1 MSLLLGSPDER
12 LSLAR
17 AVDALADAA
26 RRAGRPSV
34 LWIVGIAY
42 PSLNLNFDLVGGV
55 LALAEQFSGIELP
68 GAGQMGGFVRLFA
81 PGLQGVAV
89 DVHGSDELG
98 SVLGLLPLVLLLCRP
113 IVGLAKVSDPL
124 YTESTVELEPASGSG
139 VQTARSVRL
148 RRVWQEGKGQALV
161 AFGLWGVLLLL
172 LFGAMLVLIGPVVA
186 FLKLFGLARFPELS
200 AGLILPAL
208 LLVLAYAAVL
218 MVLNQLALHSLAHNR
233 RGVASAL
240 THAWR
245 LVRASP
251 LGALRATLVDF
262 VLFLCVLLASS
273 IFAHTLFG
281 GTPLGTFIALGL
293 SGFAGVTR
301 AGFWAR
307 TYRALGGLSS
317 ADRVPGL

>member
-1 MSLLLGSPDER
+1 VSLLLGSPDER
-12 LSLAR
+12 LTLSR

-34 LWIVGIAY
+34 LWLVGIAY
-42 PSLNLNFDLVGGV
+42 PSLNLNLDLVRGV
-55 LALAEQFSGIELP
+55 MALAEQFSGIELP
-68 GAGQMGGFVRLFA
+68 WAGKMGGFVRLFVPTLPDPA
-81 PGLQGVAV
+81 G
-89 DVHGSDELG
+89 DVHGADELE
-98 SVLGLLPLVLLLCRP
+98 SVLALLPLVLILCRP

-124 YTESTVELEPASGSG
+124 YAESSVELVAAGSSG
-139 VQTARSVRL
+139 VRVARDVRL
-148 RRVWQEGKGQALV
+148 RRIWAEGKGLALM
-161 AFGLWGVLLLL
+161 AFGLWGMLLLL

-186 FLKLFGLARFPELS
+186 FLKLFDLARFSPLS

-245 LVRASP
+245 LVRGSP
-251 LGALRATLVDF
+251 LGALRATLVDL
-262 VLFLCVLLASS
+262 VLFLSVVVASG

-281 GTPLGTFIALGL
+281 ETPIGTFIALAL

-317 ADRVPGL
+317 ADKVPGL